1 MYAVFQM
8 AGFQFRADE
17 GTVVRVPSLS
27 SKPGDKVEI
36 NDILLIKDGDNARI
50 GTPFVSGAK
59 VEAEVVEHA
68 KADKVMTFKYRR
80 RTKYRRTHGHRQPY
94 TEIKINKIVSPNN

>member
-8 AGFQFRADE
+8 AGFQYRVDE
-17 GTVVRVPSLS
+17 GAVVRVPSIS

-36 NDILLIKDGDNARI
+36 SDVLLIKDGDNARI

-59 VEAEVVEHA
+59 VEAEVLENA
-68 KADKVMTFKYRR
+68 LADKVMSFKYRR
-80 RTKYRRTHGHRQPY
+80 RTKYRKTHGHRQPY
-94 TEIKINKIVSPNN
+94 TEIKINKIISPNN

>member
-8 AGFQFRADE
+8 AGFQYAVDE
-17 GTVVRVPSLS
+17 GTVVRVPSID

-36 NDILLIKDGDNARI
+36 NDVLLIKDGDIARI
-50 GTPFVSGAK
+50 GTPFVAGARL
-59 VEAEVVEHA
+59 EAEVIANA
-68 KADKVMTFKYRR
+68 KADKVMAFKYRR

-94 TEIKINKIVSPNN
+94 TEIKINKIVSPAN